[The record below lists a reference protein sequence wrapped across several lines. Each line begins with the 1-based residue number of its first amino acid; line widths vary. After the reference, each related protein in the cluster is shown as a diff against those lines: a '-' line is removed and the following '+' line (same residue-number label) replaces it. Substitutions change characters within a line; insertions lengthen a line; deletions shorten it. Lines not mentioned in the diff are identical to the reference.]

1 MPKKYAKHY
10 NDIMIET
17 PNNSLNVSTHEK
29 NVSLMETKKYQ
40 METKKYQHFFC
51 EKCNY
56 STTINSNYEKHKNTK
71 KHLDNVG
78 LSHNSTRLACEC
90 GRLFAN
96 RSGLWKHKQKC
107 MSNGQTVKNETGEAV
122 ENKVTSD
129 LFLQAINRT
138 NELQEA
144 FLEQNRELQNKLL
157 EKENKLLE
165 KENYIIEQNNKLL
178 ELSNKPTYNTINN
191 NQFNMNVYLNETCKD
206 AMNIVDFVNSL
217 KLTIEDFETTG
228 RLGFVEGISR
238 IFIKEL
244 KNMEI
249 EKLPIHCTDL
259 KRETLYIKD
268 NDKWEKENDE
278 KRRFKWAINKVAQL
292 NLNQLQNWQLA
303 YPESIINNTPAN
315 EKFTELALVA
325 LGGRGEEQENKF
337 REKIMKNVLKEVV
350 LDKKSM
356 VK

>member
-1 MPKKYAKHY
+1 MEMKKSQKSQKILSFY
-10 NDIMIET
+10 EC
-17 PNNSLNVSTHEK
+17 K
-29 NVSLMETKKYQ
+29 N
-40 METKKYQHFFC
+40 
-51 EKCNY
+51 CNY
-56 STTINSNYEKHKNTK
+56 TTSNKYDYSKHTITT
-71 KHLDNVG
+71 KHLKQQNYRAMEMDGNEKI
-78 LSHNSTRLACEC
+78 A
-90 GRLFAN
+90 AN
-96 RSGLWKHKQKC
+96 TCSQCLKEFTTKSGLWKHTQKC
-107 MSNGQTVKNETGEAV
+107 VAPNENIQDNKIV
-122 ENKVTSD
+122 ENKATSD
-129 LFLQAINRT
+129 LFLQAMNRT

-157 EKENKLLE
+157 EKEN
-165 KENYIIEQNNKLL
+165 YIIEQNNKLL
-178 ELSNKPTYNTINN
+178 ELSGKTTYNTINN
-191 NQFNMNVYLNETCKD
+191 QFNLNVYLNETCKD

-228 RLGFVEGISR
+228 KLGFVDGISR
-238 IFIKEL
+238 IIIKEL
-244 KNMEI
+244 KNLDT
-249 EKLPIHCTDL
+249 EKMPIHCTDL

-278 KRRFKWAINKVAQL
+278 KRRFKWAINRIAQL

-303 YPESIINNTPAN
+303 YPESVINNTPAN

>member
-1 MPKKYAKHY
+1 MPKKYATQL
-10 NDIMIET
+10 NDYASESTNTSIND
-17 PNNSLNVSTHEK
+17 PTHEK
-29 NVSLMETKKYQ
+29 KVSQVETKKYQ
-40 METKKYQHFFC
+40 METKKYQRFFC
-51 EKCNY
+51 EKCKY

-78 LSHNSTRLACEC
+78 LDHNSIKCEC
-90 GRLFAN
+90 SCGRMFAN

-107 MSNGQTVKNETGEAV
+107 MANIETSKTENGETNET
-122 ENKVTSD
+122 KVTSD
-129 LFLQAINRT
+129 LFLQAMNRT

-144 FLEQNRELQNKLL
+144 FLEQNRELQ
-157 EKENKLLE
+157 NKLLE

-292 NLNQLQNWQLA
+292 NLNQIQNWQLA
-303 YPESIINNTPAN
+303 YPESIVNNTPAN

-350 LDKKSM
+350 LDKKNI

>member
-1 MPKKYAKHY
+1 MEIKKSQKSQKKQSFYECKTCNYTTSNKYDYTKHTMTAKH
-10 NDIMIET
+10 
-17 PNNSLNVSTHEK
+17 LNQQNHRAMEIGGNEK
-29 NVSLMETKKYQ
+29 IAANICSQCLKT
-40 METKKYQHFFC
+40 F
-51 EKCNY
+51 
-56 STTINSNYEKHKNTK
+56 NTK
-71 KHLDNVG
+71 
-78 LSHNSTRLACEC
+78 
-90 GRLFAN
+90 
-96 RSGLWKHKQKC
+96 SGIWKHTQKC
-107 MSNGQTVKNETGEAV
+107 GTMNETNNERIQEKEII
-122 ENKVTSD
+122 ENTVTSD
-129 LFLQAINRT
+129 LFLQAIHRT

-157 EKENKLLE
+157 EKEN
-165 KENYIIEQNNKLL
+165 YIIEQNNKLL
-178 ELSNKPTYNTINN
+178 ELSGKSINNTINN
-191 NQFNMNVYLNETCKD
+191 QFNLNVYLNENCKD

-278 KRRFKWAINKVAQL
+278 KRRFKWAINRIAQM
-292 NLNQLQNWQLA
+292 NLNQIQNWQLA
-303 YPESIINNTPAN
+303 YPESIINNTKAN

-350 LDKKSM
+350 LDKKNM

>member
-1 MPKKYAKHY
+1 MEMKKSQKSQKILSFYECKICNYTTSNKYDYTKHTMTAKHLKQQNY
-10 NDIMIET
+10 RAMEMNG
-17 PNNSLNVSTHEK
+17 NEK
-29 NVSLMETKKYQ
+29 IAANTCYHCLKEFTTK
-40 METKKYQHFFC
+40 
-51 EKCNY
+51 
-56 STTINSNYEKHKNTK
+56 
-71 KHLDNVG
+71 
-78 LSHNSTRLACEC
+78 
-90 GRLFAN
+90 
-96 RSGLWKHKQKC
+96 SGLWKHTQKC
-107 MSNGQTVKNETGEAV
+107 VAPNENIQDNKIV
-122 ENKVTSD
+122 ENKATSD
-129 LFLQAINRT
+129 LFLQAMNRT

-144 FLEQNRELQNKLL
+144 FLEQNRELQH
-157 EKENKLLE
+157 KLLE

-178 ELSNKPTYNTINN
+178 ELSGKTTYNTINN
-191 NQFNMNVYLNETCKD
+191 QFNLNVYLNETCKD

-228 RLGFVEGISR
+228 KLGFVDGISR
-238 IFIKEL
+238 IIIKEL
-244 KNMEI
+244 KNLDT
-249 EKLPIHCTDL
+249 EKMPIHCTDL

-278 KRRFKWAINKVAQL
+278 KRRFKWAINRIAQL

-303 YPESIINNTPAN
+303 YPESVINNTPAN

-337 REKIMKNVLKEVV
+337 REKIIKNVLKEVV